1 MTTNK
6 LKLSTIALAVASSF
20 AVDTA
25 IAQESSTDD
34 QLVETIEIRGI
45 RASTKASINN
55 KRFADSI
62 VDSISAED
70 IGKFPDKNVA
80 ESLSRITGVAV
91 SREFGEG
98 EKISIRGAGPDLN
111 RTLLNGQTVASADW
125 FILDPSNRSFNY
137 TLLPSSIVKG
147 LEVYKS
153 PQASIDEGSIGGT
166 VVLRTRKPLE
176 LDANTINVG
185 IQAQYSETSE
195 ETDPQLDALYSWKNE
210 DETFGVLVNVISQ
223 DRTVQRQGFE
233 VLGYSKVTPTAEDT
247 DRADLIG
254 NTYNVPTL
262 IGVPRFDQSR
272 ERETVFASI
281 QYAPTEELDFTL
293 NYLTSEMDANNRNQ
307 NLLIGPGDVGN
318 VIETIENGTIVGDNN
333 VVASSSSGRMPYNFI
348 NRVSRTETESID
360 LDVNYSTD
368 DFIVHVQVGS
378 TEANGGTLRETSWE
392 YAPAGGTEWSY
403 DLSGTPTIETSVDP
417 SDASQ
422 FAAGWIWGGKR
433 PTHDA
438 EDYAQLDLEIPIEY
452 GPFTALKTGV
462 KIRQAENSI
471 TDRQVYSWQWGE
483 TTREGLTGSQG
494 QDIAGYMWWIF
505 DQCPTLADCNL
516 SSGSQSVDAVVN
528 GSFTNQ
534 ITQNQQAMESIAFDS
549 LNGEPAGYAAH
560 LSLADIYKIEEDIT
574 ALYIQGD
581 FKGDSYRGNVG
592 LRYVSTKQTS
602 GGYEF
607 SQDSSGLLTLNYD
620 WLTPSELEW
629 VEVNNDYNEFLPSA
643 NIAFDLTEDQILRVG
658 AARVMARH
666 NWTEIASTEYFGD
679 LAGGASTGTRGNPYL
694 KPMIANQFDISYEW
708 YYGEA
713 SMFSA
718 TYFNKTISSMRTS
731 NVVTELRSNDRYK
744 DVPVAFNQPVNDLG
758 GTINGIELS
767 IQHDFGGFGM
777 QANYTYTDAKSDQT
791 RDENSPGSGLFEGT
805 SKNMLN
811 LTGYYEND
819 TFGAR
824 LMYNYRS
831 DWYNGISANG
841 AELWTEGFGQWDASA
856 SYNVTEN
863 IALTLE
869 AVNLLDEEIRQY
881 NTDKDRLYS
890 LYKNGR
896 RFVVGAR
903 FAF

>member
-1 MTTNK
+1 MKTKTMK
-6 LKLSTIALAVASSF
+6 ISTLALAVASSF
-20 AVDTA
+20 AVNAA
-25 IAQESSTDD
+25 IAQEASSDSEMME
-34 QLVETIEIRGI
+34 VIEVTGI
-45 RASTKASINN
+45 RASTKEALNN
-55 KRFADSI
+55 KRFANSI

-176 LDANTINVG
+176 LDANTVNVG
-185 IQAQYSETSE
+185 VQAQYSETSE
-195 ETDPQLDALYSWKNE
+195 ETDPQLDALYSWKN
-210 DETFGVLVNVISQ
+210 DDSTFGFLVNVIAQ

-233 VLGYSKVTPTAEDT
+233 VLGYSKVTPTADDT
-247 DRADLIG
+247 DNAALIG
-254 NTYNVPTL
+254 NTYHVPSL

-272 ERETVFASI
+272 ERRTVFASL
-281 QYAPTEELDFTL
+281 QYAPTDELEFTL
-293 NYLTSEMDANNRNQ
+293 NYLNSEMDANNRNQ
-307 NLLIGPGDVGN
+307 NLLIGPGDSGN
-318 VIETIENGTIVGDNN
+318 VIDTIENGTIVGDNN
-333 VVASSSSGRMPYNFI
+333 VVASSASGRLPYNFI

-360 LDVNYSTD
+360 LEVNYSTD
-368 DFIVHVQVGS
+368 DYLLHVQVGT

-392 YAPAGGTEWSY
+392 YAPAGGTDWSY
-403 DLSGTPTIETSVDP
+403 DLRGTPTIETSVDP

-433 PTHDA
+433 PTRDA
-438 EDYAQLDLEIPIEY
+438 EDYAQVDLEIPVEY
-452 GPFTALKTGV
+452 GPFTALKTGL
-462 KIRQAENSI
+462 KIRKAENSI
-471 TDRQVYSWQWGE
+471 TDRQVNSWQWGE
-483 TTREGLTGSQG
+483 TTRPDLTGSQG
-494 QDIAGYMWWIF
+494 QPIAGYMWWIF

-516 SSGSQSVDAVVN
+516 SSGSQSVDDVVN

-534 ITQNQQAMESIAFDS
+534 VTQNQDAMESIAFDM

-560 LSLADIYKIEEDIT
+560 LSLADIYKIKEDIT
-574 ALYIQGD
+574 ALYVQGD
-581 FKGDSYRGNVG
+581 FDGDGYRGNVG
-592 LRYVSTKQTS
+592 LRYVSTKQNS

-620 WLTPSELEW
+620 WLAPSELEW
-629 VEVNNDYNEFLPSA
+629 VEANNDYNEFLPSA
-643 NIAFDLTEDQILRVG
+643 NIAFDLADDQILRIG

-666 NWTEIASTEYFGD
+666 NWTEIAATEYFGD
-679 LAGGASTGTRGNPYL
+679 LAGGSSTGTRGNPDL

-708 YYGEA
+708 YYADA
-713 SMFSA
+713 SLFSI
-718 TYFNKTISSMRTS
+718 TYFGKTISSLRTS
-731 NVVTELRSNDRYK
+731 NIVTELRSNDRYK

-758 GTINGIELS
+758 GTINGVELN
-767 IQHDFGGFGM
+767 IQHDFGGFGI

-791 RDENSPGSGLFEGT
+791 RDEDVPGSGLFEGT

-831 DWYNGISANG
+831 DWYLGVSPNG
-841 AELWTEGFGQWDASA
+841 AEVWTKGFGQWDASA

-863 IALTLE
+863 ISLTLE
-869 AVNLLDEEIRQY
+869 AVNLLDEEIEQY

-903 FAF
+903 FSF